1 MNGEK
6 MSSKGGLRSQA
17 REQAKNVRT
26 SLRQELR
33 LIHSNPEGFVIVQ
46 FLKMIDIVRS
56 RKFMDEEKFKS
67 MLKAYVDS
75 GTLPERPKA

>member
-1 MNGEK
+1 MVEV
-6 MSSKGGLRSQA
+6 SSKAGLRSQA

-46 FLKMIDIVRS
+46 FLKMVDIVRS
-56 RKFMDEEKFKS
+56 RKFMDEEKFKA
-67 MLKAYVDS
+67 MLKTYVEN